1 MYHVIVLS
9 LCPLFLH
16 NTCTFI
22 PLSPSLSSPQIREP
36 PVADGKGG
44 SPTRKES
51 KLPKFAD
58 WAQGNMP
65 QLDAD
70 AVKKHV
76 AKMVDVCIKH
86 THILIMLIIH
96 YYYVPFSLSSP
107 LFQSVFRVYD
117 KDSSGYISIDEFQSI
132 SSNFPFIESF
142 SVLDRDK

>member
-1 MYHVIVLS
+1 
-9 LCPLFLH
+9 
-16 NTCTFI
+16 
-22 PLSPSLSSPQIREP
+22 
-36 PVADGKGG
+36 
-44 SPTRKES
+44 
-51 KLPKFAD
+51 
-58 WAQGNMP
+58 MP

-86 THILIMLIIH
+86 THILIMLIIC
-96 YYYVPFSLSSP
+96 YYYVPFSLSL

>member
-1 MYHVIVLS
+1 MKCIVWLS
-9 LCPLFLH
+9 SLFVLYFLLH
-16 NTCTFI
+16 ITCTFI
-22 PLSPSLSSPQIREP
+22 PFSPSLSSPQIREP

-86 THILIMLIIH
+86 THT
-96 YYYVPFSLSSP
+96 YW
-107 LFQSVFRVYD
+107 
-117 KDSSGYISIDEFQSI
+117 
-132 SSNFPFIESF
+132 
-142 SVLDRDK
+142 

>member
-1 MYHVIVLS
+1 M
-9 LCPLFLH
+9 
-16 NTCTFI
+16 
-22 PLSPSLSSPQIREP
+22 
-36 PVADGKGG
+36 ADGKGG

-86 THILIMLIIH
+86 THTHIDNVNNPLL
-96 YYYVPFSLSSP
+96 YVPFSLSS
-107 LFQSVFRVYD
+107 LSVCVQSV
-117 KDSSGYISIDEFQSI
+117 
-132 SSNFPFIESF
+132 
-142 SVLDRDK
+142 